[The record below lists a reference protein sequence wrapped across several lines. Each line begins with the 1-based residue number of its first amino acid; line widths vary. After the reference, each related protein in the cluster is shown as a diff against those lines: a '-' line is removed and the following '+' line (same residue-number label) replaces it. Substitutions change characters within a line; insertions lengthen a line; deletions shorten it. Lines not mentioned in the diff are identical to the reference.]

1 MQQEFK
7 IGILQKLKSFISFY
21 FSLQDIDEHYVLKIF
36 GAKICIRHK
45 TEVLLPELET
55 IGVTENKR
63 EKKIIVSLTT
73 YPARINSV
81 YKTITTLLN
90 QTVKPDEVV
99 LWLAEEQFPDKNL
112 PENLLKLE
120 NFGLS
125 IRWCEDIKSFKKL
138 VPSLGEF
145 PEDIIITAD
154 DDIFYPQN
162 FVESLYERY
171 LRHPQYIHA
180 NRAFLIKKKKGKYAI
195 CSRNYEYNETYFPG
209 FRNEF
214 MTGYG
219 TLFPP
224 HSLDEEVSDSKK
236 FMLLMPTN
244 DDVWFWGM
252 AVKKGSKICVNPNGY
267 KLKLI
272 IDRTIQGDA
281 LWRLNM
287 NNTTVGT
294 NGSDGVNILA
304 EMYEEIKSAL

>member
-1 MQQEFK
+1 
-7 IGILQKLKSFISFY
+7 
-21 FSLQDIDEHYVLKIF
+21 
-36 GAKICIRHK
+36 
-45 TEVLLPELET
+45 
-55 IGVTENKR
+55 
-63 EKKIIVSLTT
+63 
-73 YPARINSV
+73 
-81 YKTITTLLN
+81 
-90 QTVKPDEVV
+90 
-99 LWLAEEQFPDKNL
+99 
-112 PENLLKLE
+112 
-120 NFGLS
+120 
-125 IRWCEDIKSFKKL
+125 
-138 VPSLGEF
+138 
-145 PEDIIITAD
+145 
-154 DDIFYPQN
+154 
-162 FVESLYERY
+162 
-171 LRHPQYIHA
+171 
-180 NRAFLIKKKKGKYAI
+180 
-195 CSRNYEYNETYFPG
+195 
-209 FRNEF
+209 

-281 LWRLNM
+281 LWKLNM